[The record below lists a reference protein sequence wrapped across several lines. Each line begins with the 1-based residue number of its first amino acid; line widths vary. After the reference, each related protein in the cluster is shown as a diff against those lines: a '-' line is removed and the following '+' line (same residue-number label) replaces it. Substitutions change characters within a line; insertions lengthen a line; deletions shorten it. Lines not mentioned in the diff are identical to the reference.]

1 MAWKATRI
9 SADAADKM
17 QMNAGLLV
25 KNFDITN
32 PVQPANADIICDTT
46 GDFSITCQPETED
59 FFEDVNNASTNMME
73 GKHITGWNCSLTV
86 TSLSITAE
94 TLKIA
99 LGAADIDSNDNDAV
113 NPRTDYQAADFIS
126 LYWLGDMVDETKL
139 MVVVMDNTVSTGG
152 ISFTSTNKGK
162 GGLSLELTPHAS
174 VENQT
179 KVPMA
184 FYVLEKVGD
193 ETTGLQTITVAS
205 AAGTASGTT
214 KLTLSNYTPASGES
228 YVYKTAS
235 STAPTIGYHATPDYT
250 WSAWNGSADI
260 TATTGHKIT
269 VVSVNSGGKAVASGS
284 ATVTAKS

>member
-32 PVQPANADIICDTT
+32 PVKPANADIVCDTT
-46 GDFSITCQPETED
+46 GDFSITCTPETTD
-59 FFEDVNNASTNMME
+59 FFEDVNNAPTNMKE
-73 GKHITGWNCSLTV
+73 GKHITGWTCSLTV

-94 TLKIA
+94 TLKVA
-99 LGAADIDSNDNDAV
+99 LGAADIGSDGGV

-126 LYWLGDMVDETKL
+126 LYWLGDMVDEDKL

-162 GGLSLELTPHAS
+162 GGLSLELSPHAS
-174 VENQT
+174 AEDQT

-193 ETTGLQTITVAS
+193 ESTGLATITVAS
-205 AAGTASGTT
+205 AAGTASGDT
-214 KLTLSNYTPASGES
+214 KLTISNFTPASGAH

-235 STAPTIGYHATPDYT
+235 GTAPTIGYHAVPDYT
-250 WSAWNGSADI
+250 WTAWNGSSDI
-260 TATTGHKIT
+260 TATNGHKIT
-269 VVSVNSGGKAVASGS
+269 VVSVNSNNQAVASGN
-284 ATVTAKS
+284 ATVVART